1 MYKGF
6 TDLYDHRGRIPPKQ
20 PQVVSKNFRSPKPA
34 PDADF
39 VSAFRITETAFEE
52 IKNTLGKFPAETGGL
67 LLGDPKTGV
76 ITDFLFDEDARTT
89 GVIYYPTVDFLNREI
104 PRFEKKGK
112 YALGIAHSHPRGMIR
127 PSGPDLSAAYNNI
140 TSPHNSYLKTWHLPI
155 IQSNADGAGFQF
167 HPYITSC
174 SGLGE
179 TKLHEPM
186 LEIVDASG
194 KTIKRIKPASVSRAG
209 LMTPAPAVVNSSRI
223 SWAAQARLNTE
234 YARVSGQIDFKKL
247 LDTSIIQ
254 IGVGAS
260 STTIEHLARLGIK
273 RWVLFDP
280 DSVEKKNLA
289 VQNFEVSDVGKTKVQ
304 AMKERLSRSEFEKGA
319 IDVPTLDVDTFLDFL
334 EPDDN
339 ELDKLIRKEKRN
351 FSQVILVAATD
362 SFPAQARAA
371 RVGIRHSLPTFFVG
385 VYGGGLAGEL
395 MFHYPAKTD
404 MPCFRCIAASR
415 YEHNLGKGHRPEASK
430 SSGLPFAVSIL
441 DAQLAHLVIGAI
453 HYTSTDKYQANV
465 YPTAELFGE
474 LVSENRNFIQSQ
486 FNPKYRMAGEDIFRD
501 ENGVHGPNVKTFIS
515 LFQRDVKNPDC
526 PDCKSPKAWS
536 HTDYRKEQV

>member
-1 MYKGF
+1 MYKEF
-6 TDLYDHRGRIPPKQ
+6 ADLYDHRGRIPPKQ
-20 PQVVSKNFRSPKPA
+20 PKLVPKNFRPPKPA
-34 PDADF
+34 PSADF
-39 VSAFRITETAFEE
+39 VSTFRITETAFAE
-52 IKNTLGKFPAETGGL
+52 IKRTLGKYPAETGGL
-67 LLGDPKTGV
+67 LLGDPATGL
-76 ITDFLFDEDARTT
+76 ITDFLFDEDARTS

-155 IQSNADGAGFQF
+155 IQSSADGASFEF

-174 SGLGE
+174 IGLGE

-194 KTIKRIKPASVSRAG
+194 KTIKRIKPVSASRAG
-209 LMTPAPAVVNSSRI
+209 WEAPVSTVVNASRI
-223 SWAAQARLNTE
+223 SMATQARLNAE
-234 YARVSGQIDFKKL
+234 YARVSGQIDFKKML
-247 LDTSIIQ
+247 STSIIQ
-254 IGVGAS
+254 VGVGAS

-289 VQNFEVSDVGKTKVQ
+289 AQNFEVSDIGKTKIK
-304 AMKERLSRSEFEKGA
+304 AMKERLSQCEFEKGA

-351 FSQVILVAATD
+351 FSQVILIAATD
-362 SFPAQARAA
+362 SFHAQARAA
-371 RVGIRHSLPTFFVG
+371 RVGIRHGLPTFFVG

-395 MFHYPAKTD
+395 IFHYPAKTD
-404 MPCFRCIAASR
+404 MACYRCITASR
-415 YEHNLGKGHRPEASK
+415 YEYNLGKGHKLEASK

-441 DAQLAHLVIGAI
+441 DAQLAHLIIGAI
-453 HYTSTDKYQANV
+453 HYTPTDNYHANM

-486 FNPKYRMAGEDIFRD
+486 FNPKYRMADEDIFRD
-501 ENGVHGPNVKTFIS
+501 KNGVHGPNVKTFIS
-515 LFQRDVKNPDC
+515 LFQTDLKNPEC
-526 PDCKSPKAWS
+526 PDCKNPKAWS
-536 HTDYRKEQV
+536 HTDYRQEQS